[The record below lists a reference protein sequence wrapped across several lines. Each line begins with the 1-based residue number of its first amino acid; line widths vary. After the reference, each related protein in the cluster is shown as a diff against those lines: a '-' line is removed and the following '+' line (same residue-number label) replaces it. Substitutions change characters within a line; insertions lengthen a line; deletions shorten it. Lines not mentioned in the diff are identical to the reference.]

1 MIGYLGN
8 MNWICARSCQSAT
21 RVGSHHDV
29 VGGELAVHRQLAKME
44 DLAYAAAHRKREL
57 LVRRGQPVHGDDRR
71 DTAIDAF
78 LS

>member
-21 RVGSHHDV
+21 PVGSHH
-29 VGGELAVHRQLAKME
+29 VGGELAVHRQLAEME

-57 LVRRGQPVHGDDRR
+57 LVRRGQPVHGDDQR